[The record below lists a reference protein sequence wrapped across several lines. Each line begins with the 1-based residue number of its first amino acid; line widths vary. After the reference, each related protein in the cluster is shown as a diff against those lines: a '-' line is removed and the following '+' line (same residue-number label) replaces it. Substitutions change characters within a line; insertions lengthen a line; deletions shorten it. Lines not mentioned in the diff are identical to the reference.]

1 MTDEAPLQQ
10 WPTGS
15 VPAGDGW
22 FVVNVRDAAWLQHPA
37 YGFACLFE
45 NPRGT
50 QFPELGVRI
59 RVLLPGQPLGLYH
72 AEEAQ
77 EGFLVLAGACV
88 LLVEGEER
96 PLRPWDFV
104 HSPAGTEHMIVGA
117 GDGPSAL
124 LAVGA
129 RHDPERLRYPA
140 SGLAA
145 RYGASVAADTTDPDE
160 AYAGTGEWGL
170 GRPPGWD
177 ALPWA

>member
-1 MTDEAPLQQ
+1 MTDEAPLQR

-22 FVVNVRDAAWLQHPA
+22 FVVNVRDAAWLEHPA

-77 EGFLVLAGACV
+77 EGFLVLAGECV
-88 LLVEGEER
+88 LVVEGEER
-96 PLRPWDFV
+96 RLRQWDYV
-104 HSPAGTEHMIVGA
+104 HCPAGTAHAMVGT
-117 GDGPSAL
+117 GDGPCAIL
-124 LAVGA
+124 MIGA
-129 RHDPERLRYPA
+129 RRPDATIDYPVSEAAARHGLSVPER
-140 SGLAA
+140 SDNA
-145 RYGASVAADTTDPDE
+145 RDAYERAGWTRGSTPVPMPWPD
-160 AYAGTGEWGL
+160 
-170 GRPPGWD
+170 
-177 ALPWA
+177 